1 MPKYITKEIKISSN
15 ESDEE
20 DSEKKDSDEE
30 NSHEEN
36 HC

>member
-20 DSEKKDSDEE
+20 DSDKKDSDEE

>member
-1 MPKYITKEIKISSN
+1 MPKYITKEVKISSN

-20 DSEKKDSDEE
+20 DSDKKDSDEE